1 MLKGT
6 NLDQAVTQ
14 ENKNNN
20 KQLRKGDADKILEI
34 DKEKFKINK
43 AMELSDPPLTCC
55 SNQLKNNPRRQAVLN
70 TNLMQE
76 LKKNQMEQNIWT
88 TCLGSPLNF

>member
-6 NLDQAVTQ
+6 KLDQAVTQ

-43 AMELSDPPLTCC
+43 AMELMIYL
-55 SNQLKNNPRRQAVLN
+55 
-70 TNLMQE
+70 
-76 LKKNQMEQNIWT
+76 
-88 TCLGSPLNF
+88 

>member
-6 NLDQAVTQ
+6 KLDQAVTQ

-20 KQLRKGDADKILEI
+20 KQLRKGDAEKILEI

-43 AMELSDPPLTCC
+43 AMELNDLPLACS
-55 SNQLKNNPRRQAVLN
+55 SNQLKNNPRRR
-70 TNLMQE
+70 
-76 LKKNQMEQNIWT
+76 
-88 TCLGSPLNF
+88 

>member
-6 NLDQAVTQ
+6 KLDQNVTQ

-34 DKEKFKINK
+34 HKGKFKINK
-43 AMELSDPPLTCC
+43 AMELSDPPLTCR

-70 TNLMQE
+70 THLMQE
-76 LKKNQMEQNIWT
+76 LKKLKWSKT
-88 TCLGSPLNF
+88 TSSS